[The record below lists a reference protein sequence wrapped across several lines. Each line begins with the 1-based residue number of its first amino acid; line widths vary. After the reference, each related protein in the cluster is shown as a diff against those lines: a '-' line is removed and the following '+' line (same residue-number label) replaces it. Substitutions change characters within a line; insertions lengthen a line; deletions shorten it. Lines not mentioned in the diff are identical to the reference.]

1 MKKEVTIKGCDL
13 GTLKKGHQ
21 ATLIMEDG
29 RMIKSSPVVNYYVA
43 NLAGVIYIETAN
55 SIYTYKSP
63 AYKWIDDLNKS
74 HKFFVEKIT
83 DVTVGKRALLRL
95 ENGDIA
101 DISKVVSIKG
111 DRIITQN
118 SVYHLLRK
126 VG

>member
-1 MKKEVTIKGCDL
+1 MKKEIVIKGCDL
-13 GTLKKGHQ
+13 GTLKKGRQ

-29 RMIKSSPVVNYYVA
+29 RMIKSSPVENYYVA

-74 HKFFVEKIT
+74 HKFFVEQIT

-101 DISKVVSIKG
+101 NISRIVAIKG

-118 SVYHLLRK
+118 SVYHLLRN